1 MQALSP
7 VSAIG
12 AYHGDM
18 PQGRPSTRKRTDF
31 GQRLFALRE
40 ATGLT
45 QAQVAQQLGIS
56 QRAYSDWE
64 RDPVALQ
71 PERLAAL
78 AAILGTT
85 AAHLLGEDAPQ
96 RNASSASAGR
106 LRHSYQTLS
115 KLPRRQQTKIL
126 DVVDALLAK
135 QGAD

>member
-1 MQALSP
+1 MQAISP

-12 AYHGDM
+12 PYNAHM

-40 ATGLT
+40 AAGLT
-45 QAQVAQQLGIS
+45 QAHVAKQLGIS

-71 PERLAAL
+71 PEKLAAL

-85 AAHLLGEDAPQ
+85 AAHLLGEDAPK
-96 RNASSASAGR
+96 RNGSAAAGR
-106 LRHSYQTLS
+106 LRHSYESIS
-115 KLPRRQQTKIL
+115 KMPRRQQAKIL

-135 QGAD
+135 QSAD